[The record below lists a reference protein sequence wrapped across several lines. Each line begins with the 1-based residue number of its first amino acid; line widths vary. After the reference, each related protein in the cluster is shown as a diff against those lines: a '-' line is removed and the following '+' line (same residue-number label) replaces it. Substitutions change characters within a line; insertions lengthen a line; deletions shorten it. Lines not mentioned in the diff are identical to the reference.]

1 MLRRFVLIS
10 LISLIVLPSLTL
22 TAQTDQGFTRADLTL
37 HAGPGLHYPV
47 VGAIL
52 ADVRTNVEG
61 RSADYQWVL
70 LSAGVGA
77 YGWAASGLVSLPDD
91 MTLLDLPLLDVMLDA
106 WPEAARAQTMADFTD
121 DPDLLALIER
131 LQATP
136 TLHNMITD
144 EVRAIFEAG
153 QALGNRA
160 DVFTRVGDSDTTSAD
175 FLRPIG
181 IQRGRYCDL
190 GTYNYLQPAVEFFSV
205 SPLPGVPNSFD
216 NVSIAAVN
224 GLTMVAAMDPLWA
237 ASPACA
243 SGESPLAC
251 EYRLMRPSVAIIMLG
266 RMDVIYFDTE
276 YFRRTARRVIEA
288 SIERGVI
295 PVLTTF
301 VVLPDN
307 HAWVNSLHF
316 NNVLVDLSD
325 EYGIPLINLWAAV
338 QALPG
343 FGIGPD
349 FTHLSHALNEFCTFT
364 GSELRLGGTLRNL
377 LTLQALEELRRDVL
391 VAEG

>member
-1 MLRRFVLIS
+1 MRRCLLI
-10 LISLIVLPSLTL
+10 LIAILIVFPGLIV
-22 TAQTDQGFTRADLTL
+22 TAQTDAGFTRADLTL

-47 VGAIL
+47 VGTIP
-52 ADVRTNVEG
+52 ADAQTTVEG

-70 LSAGVGA
+70 LSAGAGA
-77 YGWAASGLVSLPDD
+77 YGWAASGLVILPDG
-91 MTLLDLPLLDVMLDA
+91 MTLPDLPLVSVLLEA
-106 WPEAARAQTMADFTD
+106 GPEATRAQTMAAFTED
-121 DPDLLALIER
+121 TGLLALIER
-131 LQATP
+131 LQSTP
-136 TLHNMITD
+136 TLHNLVTD

-153 QALGNRA
+153 QDLGNRA

-190 GTYNYLQPAVEFFSV
+190 GTYNYLQPVVDFFSV

-216 NVSIAAVN
+216 NVSVAAVN

-266 RMDVIYFDTE
+266 RMDVTYFDTA
-276 YFRRTARRVIEA
+276 YFERTARRVIEA

-307 HAWVNSLHF
+307 HAWVNSLYF

-325 EYGIPLINLWAAV
+325 EYGVPLLNLWAAV
-338 QALPG
+338 QALPR

-377 LTLQALEELRRDVL
+377 LTLQALEELRREVL
-391 VAEG
+391 AVND

>member
-1 MLRRFVLIS
+1 MNTMRRRFLI
-10 LISLIVLPSLTL
+10 LIILLCSPGLILS
-22 TAQTDQGFTRADLTL
+22 AQTDRGFTRADLTL

-47 VGAIL
+47 IGTVLVDAQ
-52 ADVRTNVEG
+52 TNVDG

-70 LSAGVGA
+70 LSAGIGA
-77 YGWAASGLVSLPDD
+77 YGWAASGLVILPDG
-91 MTLLDLPLLDVMLDA
+91 MTLRDLPVVDVMLEA

-121 DPDLLALIER
+121 DADLLALIER
-131 LQATP
+131 LQSTP
-136 TLHNMITD
+136 TLHNPVTD
-144 EVRAIFEAG
+144 AARAIFEAG

-160 DVFTRVGDSDTTSAD
+160 NVFTRVGDSDTTSAD

-190 GTYNYLQPAVEFFSV
+190 GTYNYLQPAVDFFSV

-216 NVSIAAVN
+216 NVSVAAVN

-237 ASPACA
+237 ASPACT

-251 EYRLMRPSVAIIMLG
+251 EYRLLRPSVAIIMLG
-266 RMDVIYFDTE
+266 RMDVIYFDTA
-276 YFRRTARRVIEA
+276 YFERTARRVIEA

-307 HAWVNSLHF
+307 HAWVNSLYF

-338 QALPG
+338 QALPR

-377 LTLQALEELRRDVL
+377 LTLQILEELRREVL
-391 VAEG
+391 AEG